1 MSQILKERVV
11 IPMNVNKKINQIQK
25 KVSNQ
30 IDEMTL
36 KNINELNNETYEFY
50 QPYIEKINRIV
61 EEVYGHVY
69 MNQTDFETYVN
80 ELVEATKPFQEDE
93 RDDIL
98 IKFSED
104 AILRNKQMLV
114 DALDEMVNE
123 IINQRVIITQN
134 RLNLEYRKIQNTAV
148 SRVQRFYNLNYSEIC
163 EELRSI
169 SRFAHDSLIAYGNSR
184 VIAEEIEIEEI
195 MVEVEESS
203 QYIKMT
209 SFNEVTDWLE
219 SQGYR
224 LVRVVGSHHI
234 YKNGSHSVPVPLH
247 KGKDFNR
254 FLAYQIQKEVIQVI
268 A

>member
-1 MSQILKERVV
+1 
-11 IPMNVNKKINQIQK
+11 MNLAKRINQIEK
-25 KVSNQ
+25 KVSQ
-30 IDEMTL
+30 KIDEMTL
-36 KNINELNNETYEFY
+36 KNIEELNNETYEFY

-61 EEVYGHVY
+61 EEVYSHVY

-98 IKFSED
+98 LKFSEE
-104 AILRNKQMLV
+104 AVLRNKQILV

-123 IINQRVIITQN
+123 IINQRIYITQN
-134 RLNLEYRKIQNTAV
+134 RLNLEYRKIQNTAI

-169 SRFAHDSLIAYGNSR
+169 SRFGHDSLIAYASSNR
-184 VIAEEIEIEEI
+184 VITEETKIEEIEIEVI
-195 MVEVEESS
+195 DYEESN

-209 SFNEVTDWLE
+209 DFHQVTDWLE

-224 LVRVVGSHHI
+224 EVRVVGSHHI

-254 FLAYQIQKEVIQVI
+254 FLAYQIQKEVYQVC
-268 A
+268 